1 MSEVFEDRLTEVVL
15 ELAGVSGGLRELVE
29 VVSGEATVIPQVVKL
44 DAVRNPW
51 QWKSLGGMFH
61 SLKVDN
67 PTGQVVGVAFRAGG
81 GASPGNASADEL
93 VPAHGGRVIVRPF
106 DVVEIGFDP
115 AVLPV
120 GVSAL
125 YVTLYARQLQPAS
138 YAFV

>member
-1 MSEVFEDRLTEVVL
+1 MSEMFEDRLTEVVL
-15 ELAGVSGGLRELVE
+15 EIAGVSGEMRELVE
-29 VVSGEATVIPQVVKL
+29 VVSGQATAIPQAVKI

-51 QWKSLGGMFH
+51 PWKSLGGTFH

-67 PTGQVVGVAFRAGG
+67 PTGQIVAISFRAGG

-106 DVVEIGFDP
+106 EVVEIGFDP
-115 AVLPV
+115 AVVPA
-120 GVSAL
+120 GVSTL